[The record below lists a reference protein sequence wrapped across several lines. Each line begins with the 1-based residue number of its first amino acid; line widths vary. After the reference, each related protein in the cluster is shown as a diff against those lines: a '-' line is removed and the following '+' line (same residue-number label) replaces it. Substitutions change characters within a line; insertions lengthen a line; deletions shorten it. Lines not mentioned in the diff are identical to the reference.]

1 MNRWLVFALITL
13 GLVSLSEPAYAGS
26 LDKTPAQLTNLLT
39 QIDSAAS
46 KGDVEGVMQFY
57 SPGFIHG
64 DGINYQTMEQ
74 ALGQFWKRYPRLR
87 YKTKV
92 QSWKSKDNFMIAET
106 VTNIIGLPSSNQDNL
121 ALNATIHSRQT
132 FMGNRITRQEI
143 LSEHTE
149 VTSGIKPPKVDIKL
163 PQQVK
168 VGMSYYFDAIVQEPL
183 GNNYLLGKAM
193 QEPVRLPQYLKSS
206 SMNLESLKA
215 GGLFKIGHAPD
226 TPGNYWVSAVIVRSD
241 GMTIVTQRLRVVK

>member
-1 MNRWLVFALITL
+1 MSKSTNLLLKCLSKLPINPWLVFALITL

-46 KGDVEGVMQFY
+46 KGDIKGVMQFY
-57 SPGFIHG
+57 SPGFTHG

-74 ALGQFWKRYPRLR
+74 GLGKFWKRYPRLR

-92 QSWKSKDNFMIAET
+92 RSWKSKDNFMIAET

-132 FMGNRITRQEI
+132 FMGNRITHQEI

-168 VGMSYYFDAIVQEPL
+168 V
-183 GNNYLLGKAM
+183 
-193 QEPVRLPQYLKSS
+193 
-206 SMNLESLKA
+206 
-215 GGLFKIGHAPD
+215 
-226 TPGNYWVSAVIVRSD
+226 
-241 GMTIVTQRLRVVK
+241 